1 MENKVMP
8 KILQIINSLDM
19 GGAEKLLLET
29 LPLYALENIKVD
41 LLLLNGKD
49 SHFLNELRKFN
60 NIKIYNL
67 NLNIYNPIIL
77 FKIIPFF
84 KRYDLIH
91 VNLFPSIYWVSLAK
105 FISRSKVKLILTE
118 HAVYN
123 KRMSFKLF
131 RIIDRFIYQRFD
143 KIVTISNDVDSAIK
157 KHLGFSKYRF
167 QLILNGINTKN
178 IYLSKASQDKKILD
192 FIGPDGK
199 LLIQVSRFQKQKDQ
213 KTLIRAMSLLP
224 SYVKL
229 ILIGDGELRRE
240 CELLSDELQLSD
252 RVSFLGI
259 RKDIPQLL
267 KLSDVVILST
277 WYEGLSL
284 SSVEGLASGKPFIG
298 SDSPGLREV
307 VRNAGITFPPGDHKL
322 LARHVQSLLLDK
334 VYYDNIAR
342 SCVERSR
349 MYDVS
354 HMLTQHIDMYCSLYT
369 PGK

>member
-105 FISRSKVKLILTE
+105 FISRSKIKLILTE
-118 HAVYN
+118 HAIYN
-123 KRMSFKLF
+123 KRMSSKLF
-131 RIIDRFIYQRFD
+131 RIIDRFVYQGFD

-157 KHLGFSKYRF
+157 KHLAFSNHRF
-167 QLILNGINTKN
+167 QLILNGINIKN
-178 IYLSKASQDKKILD
+178 IHLSKASQDKRILD
-192 FIGPDGK
+192 FIGSNGK
-199 LLIQVSRFQKQKDQ
+199 MLIQVSRFQKQKDQ

-229 ILIGDGELRRE
+229 ILVGDGELRRE
-240 CELLSDELQLSD
+240 CELLSDELRLSH
-252 RVSFLGI
+252 RIRFLGI
-259 RKDIPQLL
+259 RKDVPQLL

-277 WYEGLSL
+277 WFEGLSL

-307 VRNAGITFPPGDHKL
+307 VKGAGIVFPPGDHKL

-334 VYYDNIAR
+334 VYYDDIAR
-342 SCVERSR
+342 SCVDRSR
-349 MYDVS
+349 IYDVS
-354 HMLTQHIDMYCSLYT
+354 HMLTQHIDMYCSMHT
-369 PGK
+369 SGR